1 MERNTGKRVHS
12 NLEYSGDQPMTK
24 KMMLLVA
31 ALVLTVSLLA
41 VGTVFAQTG
50 TPPNAVQT
58 TIAEILASPVRDQM
72 VTLTGKIT
80 QIIDGNE
87 FTLDDS
93 TGTILVDGG
102 PPWFHKVDLST
113 GQAVTITGEVDLG
126 KPGSESTKTEVD
138 LFSFESA
145 GQTTTIR
152 ESIGRPPWAG
162 GPNGNGKDKERLE
175 QDDDKDKYDADLS
188 HGNGKGAGNQ
198 ALDDDNDGD
207 YDDCGDAGD

>member
-1 MERNTGKRVHS
+1 MERNTRKRFHF
-12 NLEYSGDQPMTK
+12 NFKYKGDQSMKK

-31 ALVLTVSLLA
+31 ALVLAVSLLA
-41 VGTVFAQTG
+41 VGTAFAQTG

-126 KPGSESTKTEVD
+126 KPGSESTKTEIG
-138 LFSFESA
+138 LFSFTSD

-152 ESIGRPPWAG
+152 ESTGRPPWAG
-162 GPNGNGKDKERLE
+162 GPHGNGNGKDKGTQEPA
-175 QDDDKDKYDADLS
+175 DDSDVD
-188 HGNGKGAGNQ
+188 
-198 ALDDDNDGD
+198 
-207 YDDCGDAGD
+207 